1 MLGISTEKSRADPYQ
16 VAASLHSIRQSLWS
30 TAQCHYQKYPVAEI
44 EITVPGQPPSRESYV
59 EIDQGPLYPTD
70 VVFEV
75 SKYGF
80 DLRYVVVHGWLGL
93 FSTDGSNW
101 QLLVA
106 YKLSYNAEEMCSL
119 NQSLFESLG
128 CHKVTLF
135 GPL

>member
-30 TAQCHYQKYPVAEI
+30 TAQCHYQKYPVAET
-44 EITVPGQPPSRESYV
+44 EIAVPGQPPSRESYV

-80 DLRYVVVHGWLGL
+80 DLRYVVVE
-93 FSTDGSNW
+93 
-101 QLLVA
+101 V
-106 YKLSYNAEEMCSL
+106 Y
-119 NQSLFESLG
+119 
-128 CHKVTLF
+128 VRI
-135 GPL
+135 